1 MAGRRRINLGDIE
14 MATFDFNRTVTLLKG
29 AGLDPEP
36 TWRTFKAAEHDWT
49 STTVLLAG
57 PMIVIV
63 AILAP
68 ILGWLF
74 GTNMLPGFSG
84 FLTQI
89 VFTLVWGL
97 IGLALAGA
105 VFGLLAGSFG
115 GHNSFD
121 NGFAAV
127 TLAAVPAYAGQ
138 VLATIPW
145 IGWIFSLALG
155 IYTLVLLY
163 RCLPVFLGI
172 PQEKRVGHFVV
183 GLIVLIV
190 IYAVISVPL
199 AGLLLAGGGSPVQ
212 P

>member
-1 MAGRRRINLGDIE
+1 
-14 MATFDFNRTVTLLKG
+14 MATFDFDRTATLLKG

-36 TWRTFKAAEHDWT
+36 TWRTYKAADHDWT
-49 STTVLLAG
+49 GTVTLLAG

-63 AILAP
+63 AIVAP

-84 FLTQI
+84 FLTQV

-97 IGLALAGA
+97 IGLAIAGA

-121 NGFAAV
+121 EGFAAV
-127 TLAAVPAYAGQ
+127 TLAAVPAYAGRI
-138 VLATIPW
+138 LATLPW
-145 IGWIFSLALG
+145 IGWILSLILG
-155 IYTLVLLY
+155 VYSLVLLY
-163 RCLPVFLGI
+163 RCLPIFLGI

-183 GLIVLIV
+183 GLIVMIV
-190 IYAVISVPL
+190 IYAVISAPL
-199 AGLLLAGGGSPVQ
+199 AGLLFAGGPQ
-212 P
+212 PLP